1 MSKSPLD
8 DSLTVALSIAATSGP
23 SNSIGG
29 TQSSRLII
37 RCQEHSTE
45 FYIALDEYLGSG
57 SADVVYRIDNAP
69 SQSDSWSKSTDAPK
83 GSNCV
88 CLEVKQDST
97 GEPKWVPNFVRDGEA
112 ETPKLP
118 PRNAAHLCPF
128 S

>member
-57 SADVVYRIDNAP
+57 SA
-69 SQSDSWSKSTDAPK
+69 
-83 GSNCV
+83 
-88 CLEVKQDST
+88 EKQDST
-97 GEPKWVPNFVRDGEA
+97 GEPKWVPNFVRDGEV

-118 PRNAAHLCPF
+118 PERRAPLPVLLSDIPPGGAPF
-128 S
+128 STTSSRISPR